1 MLTYVEELKIQKDL
15 FFLKMSLSKEGNT
28 YPNYITTIKESESFN
43 SKEKN
48 EENSLKNYCEIVM
61 NGTISLKFSN
71 ETIGELICI
80 LPDIMKL
87 KSKYNNISRTIISDI
102 KKSSLEI
109 FENFKSLKGK
119 WKAMQYLK

>member
-87 KSKYNNISRTIISDI
+87 KSK
-102 KKSSLEI
+102 
-109 FENFKSLKGK
+109 F
-119 WKAMQYLK
+119 